1 MNYSSLTKD
10 DLKDHLFSLMDQVI
24 HHLAAEPDVD
34 KFLDQTDIFEDWEK
48 VLPEEEYPI
57 FVMAVLNN
65 IRRDEI
71 IETILHAIVKG
82 PKPSVK
88 PTTKETGLPDKM
100 SDHGKHPFS

>member
-1 MNYSSLTKD
+1 MNYASLTKD
-10 DLKDHLFSLMDQVI
+10 DLKDHLFSLMDQVV

-34 KFLDQTDIFEDWEK
+34 KFLDQTDIFYDWEK

-71 IETILHAIVKG
+71 IKTILHAIVKG

-88 PTTKETGLPDKM
+88 PKSKETGLPDKM
-100 SDHGKHPFS
+100 SDYGKHPFS

>member
-1 MNYSSLTKD
+1 M
-10 DLKDHLFSLMDQVI
+10 
-24 HHLAAEPDVD
+24 D
-34 KFLDQTDIFEDWEK
+34 KFLDQTDIFDVWEK